1 MARTQ
6 DQPTKSRVKRKVVK
20 PRKLTGADRS
30 TTAAGR
36 PPNFQRL
43 ERFFASQSALARAL
57 GVHRDTIR
65 AWEHGHPTRLRHSS
79 LERVNTICAI
89 AEEVAGYLPR
99 EKLVGEWLLAP
110 HIGLEGV
117 SPAAFIRRKPG
128 AYQRVLRLIARE
140 AQPVSVGDVSD
151 LPAIG
156 ELDIMLPEPASDP
169 LASTGSDRVFPAH
182 PRDHVVLEPVG
193 MTDGGG

>member
-1 MARTQ
+1 MATTR
-6 DQPTKSRVKRKVVK
+6 DQPAKSRAKRKVVK
-20 PRKLTGADRS
+20 PRKLTNGGRA
-30 TTAAGR
+30 TTVAGR

-79 LERVNTICAI
+79 LERVNIVCAI

-110 HIGLEGV
+110 HIGLGGI
-117 SPAAFIRRKPG
+117 SPAAFICSEPG
-128 AYQRVLRLIARE
+128 AYQMVLRLITRE
-140 AQPVSVGDVSD
+140 AQPVSVGDISD

-156 ELDIMLPEPASDP
+156 ELGITLPGLPEPAPDP
-169 LASTGSDRVFPAH
+169 DADPDFLASLGQRSIR
-182 PRDHVVLEPVG
+182 RR
-193 MTDGGG
+193 

>member
-20 PRKLTGADRS
+20 PRTARKPTGADRA
-30 TTAAGR
+30 TTVAGR

-65 AWEHGHPTRLRHSS
+65 AWEHGAPTRLRHSS
-79 LERVNTICAI
+79 LARVNTICAI

-110 HIGLEGV
+110 HIGLGGI
-117 SPAAFIRRKPG
+117 SPAAFIRSEPG

-140 AQPVSVGDVSD
+140 AQPVSVGDISD
-151 LPAIG
+151 LPSIG
-156 ELDIMLPEPASDP
+156 ELGLTLAGLPESAPDADADP
-169 LASTGSDRVFPAH
+169 GFLASLG
-182 PRDHVVLEPVG
+182 
-193 MTDGGG
+193 

>member
-6 DQPTKSRVKRKVVK
+6 DQPTKSRAKRKVVK
-20 PRKLTGADRS
+20 PRKPTGADRS

-43 ERFFASQSALARAL
+43 ERFFASQTALARAL

-65 AWEHGHPTRLRHSS
+65 AWEHGQPTRLRHSS

-89 AEEVAGYLPR
+89 AEQVARYLPR

-110 HIGLEGV
+110 QIALGGI
-117 SPAAFIRRKPG
+117 SPAAFIRSEPG